1 MYEYCKEKFDVDQS
15 YLAFKVTEE
24 WILDVV
30 QSALQWSQVLHE
42 KKNKSSKNVNTVSY
56 RRPRV
61 WDIRLAGKE
70 FKQTHLIKDDACGR
84 RKENKIRTHDLCNS
98 SKLLGL

>member
-42 KKNKSSKNVNTVSY
+42 KK
-56 RRPRV
+56 
-61 WDIRLAGKE
+61 
-70 FKQTHLIKDDACGR
+70 KQELKK
-84 RKENKIRTHDLCNS
+84 RKY
-98 SKLLGL
+98 SKL